1 MGDSEKQE
9 ILRSI
14 LMGEREIIL
23 AIESLGIGFGKGK
36 RKKVLLPPLSA
47 SACKGELI
55 AVIGRN
61 GIGKSTLLRTIAGI
75 QDPLAGIIRFSG
87 KEVTR
92 YSGPELAEKIAYVST
107 EPVKVSNMTV
117 YDLVSLG
124 RYPYTNLFGSARDED
139 KEAVSGA
146 LQKVSLSDFAGRY
159 VAELSDGERQK
170 TMIARILA
178 QNTGIMLMDEPTA
191 FLDVGSKFEILH
203 LLYRLSRD
211 EGKTI
216 LFTTHDLNMAIRHSD
231 RIWLI
236 LGNGMVEGSPEDL
249 MLDGLFDHLFE
260 SSSVR
265 FDSADGTY
273 SFRDEIRGS
282 VYISGGG
289 RRRHWTEEAV
299 RRAGF
304 SVSKEMTPVYIT
316 IDEESWMIIS
326 PGDKKQCASLF
337 EVADYLENSPAIIS

>member
-1 MGDSEKQE
+1 MGDPEKQE
-9 ILRSI
+9 IFRYI
-14 LMGEREIIL
+14 LMGEKEAIL
-23 AIESLGIGFGKGK
+23 SIEALEIGFGTGK

-47 SACKGELI
+47 VARTGELI

-75 QDPLAGIIRFSG
+75 QDPLAGVIRFAGRQFTGFSG
-87 KEVTR
+87 
-92 YSGPELAEKIAYVST
+92 SELAEKIAYVST

-124 RYPYTNLFGSARDED
+124 RYPYTNLFGNSRNED
-139 KEAVSGA
+139 KAAVSEA
-146 LQKVSLSDFAGRY
+146 LEKVSLSDFAGRY

-178 QNTGIMLMDEPTA
+178 QNTGILLMDEPTA

-216 LFTTHDLNMAIRHSD
+216 VFTTHDLNMATRHSD

-236 LGNGMVEGSPEDL
+236 LGDGMVEGSPEDL
-249 MLDGLFDHLFE
+249 MLEGLFDHLFE

-282 VYISGGG
+282 VYIAGDG

-304 SVSKEMTPVYIT
+304 SVSKEMTPVHIMLD
-316 IDEESWMIIS
+316 DEKWTIIS
-326 PGDKKQCASLF
+326 PGDEKKCVSLF
-337 EVADYLENSPAIIS
+337 EVAEYLKSL

>member
-1 MGDSEKQE
+1 M
-9 ILRSI
+9 R
-14 LMGEREIIL
+14 ERETIL
-23 AIESLGIGFGKGK
+23 SIEALEIGFGQG
-36 RKKVLLPPLSA
+36 RQKKVLLPPLSA
-47 SACKGELI
+47 VARHGELV

-61 GIGKSTLLRTIAGI
+61 GIGKSTLLRTVAGI
-75 QDPLAGIIRFSG
+75 QKPLSGSIRCSG
-87 KEVTR
+87 RLVTDFG
-92 YSGPELAEKIAYVST
+92 GPELAEKIAYVST

-124 RYPYTNLFGSARDED
+124 RYPYTNLFGNIRDED
-139 KEAVSGA
+139 QEAVSEA
-146 LQKVSLSDFAGRY
+146 LQKVSLPDFAGRY

-170 TMIARILA
+170 IMIARILA
-178 QNTGIMLMDEPTA
+178 QNTGILLMDEPTA
-191 FLDVGSKFEILH
+191 FLDVRSKFEILH

-216 LFTTHDLNMAIRHSD
+216 VFTTHDLNMAIRHSD

-265 FDSADGTY
+265 FDSSDGTY
-273 SFRDEIRGS
+273 SFREEIRGS
-282 VYISGGG
+282 VYISGNGK
-289 RRRHWTEEAV
+289 RRHWTEEAV

-304 SVSKEMTPVYIT
+304 SVSKEITPTYIVLGDDKWT
-316 IDEESWMIIS
+316 IIS
-326 PGDKKQCASLF
+326 PGDEKQCVSLF
-337 EVADYLENSPAIIS
+337 EVAEYLKNLPDLILNCDAL

>member
-1 MGDSEKQE
+1 
-9 ILRSI
+9 
-14 LMGEREIIL
+14 MGERETIL
-23 AIESLGIGFGKGK
+23 SIEALEIGFGAGK

-47 SACKGELI
+47 SARNGELI

-75 QDPLAGIIRFSG
+75 QDPLAGIIKFSG
-87 KEVTR
+87 MKGNSFR
-92 YSGPELAEKIAYVST
+92 GSELAEKIAYVST

-117 YDLVSLG
+117 YDLVTLG
-124 RYPYTNLFGSARDED
+124 RYPYTNLFGNTRIED
-139 KEAVSGA
+139 REAVSEA
-146 LQKVSLSDFAGRY
+146 LEKVSLSDFAGRY

-178 QNTGIMLMDEPTA
+178 QDSGILLMDEPTA
-191 FLDVGSKFEILH
+191 FLDVRSKFEILH

-216 LFTTHDLNMAIRHSD
+216 VFTTHDLNMAIRHSD

-260 SSSVR
+260 SSSVK

-282 VYISGGG
+282 VYIFGDG
-289 RRRHWTEEAV
+289 RKRHWTEEAV

-304 SVSKEMTPVYIT
+304 SVSEEMTPVYIM
-316 IDEESWMIIS
+316 IDDERWTIIS
-326 PGDKKQCASLF
+326 PGHEKQCGSLF
-337 EVADYLENSPAIIS
+337 EVAEYLKEL